1 MLIMNEERSTASGEE
16 LIVGFGNRRRSSEA
30 EIIDVAPM
38 KPEKQ
43 IRFSDEVAV
52 VCFPYP
58 SMEEVSRRWHSKT
71 DKTAR
76 EFEMARD
83 VQGIRRVLST
93 TPLDELEEEIL
104 YACIGLEALVTKR
117 VMKFVKEK
125 RRWHSRAI
133 VEMQA
138 YLMGDE
144 LAEYAENSSLES
156 RERAQKLAAGYAKML

>member
-1 MLIMNEERSTASGEE
+1 MNEERSNSSGEE

-38 KPEKQ
+38 KKEKQ

-58 SMEEVSRRWHSKT
+58 SMEEVSKRWHSKT

-76 EFEMARD
+76 EFEMKRD
-83 VQGIRRVLST
+83 VQSIRRVLSA

-144 LAEYAENSSLES
+144 LAEYAQNSSLES

>member
-38 KPEKQ
+38 KMEKQ

-83 VQGIRRVLST
+83 VQSIRRVLST

-144 LAEYAENSSLES
+144 LAEYAQNSSLES
-156 RERAQKLAAGYAKML
+156 RERAQQLAAGYAKML

>member
-38 KPEKQ
+38 KKEKM

-58 SMEEVSRRWHSKT
+58 SMEEVSKRWHSKT

-76 EFEMARD
+76 EFEMTRD
-83 VQGIRRVLST
+83 VQSIRRVLSA

-156 RERAQKLAAGYAKML
+156 RERAQKLAAGYSKML